1 MTNNEALKDPQLN
14 VVPQYQWLP
23 KYGLTVSDL
32 AATLGVVFESDTVTS
47 TWLGDQEV
55 DIRLILDKNYRALE
69 TLNIARIHTPDGKH
83 VPLSHL
89 ATVENIEAPR
99 LIKHYDGERE
109 VTVTAQISDDSVS
122 PVELSNQLL
131 TQLDGQYARNI
142 SIDVGGAAECCLLF
156 QLCTHCFLRETNF
169 RFGEGIYLVQIF

>member
-1 MTNNEALKDPQLN
+1 MLN
-14 VVPQYQWLP
+14 KLFKIIADTAGGILIVVS
-23 KYGLTVSDL
+23 GTRCEFSVTF
-32 AATLGVVFESDTVTS
+32 AAVFRSKVLISSSSPTTSRSCKSLVAFKGDTVTS

-55 DIRLILDKNYRALE
+55 DIRLILDKNFRALK
-69 TLNIARIHTPDGKH
+69 TLNTTKIYTLDGRH
-83 VPLSHL
+83 VPLSRL

-142 SIDVGGAAECCLLF
+142 SINVGGS
-156 QLCTHCFLRETNF
+156 
-169 RFGEGIYLVQIF
+169 